1 MLLSM
6 HLVYKKQH
14 AIHTERAA
22 VPKQPKQPPGS
33 VYDRLRADIL
43 RLAIRPGED
52 IDESALAERYGT
64 SRTPVREAIIRL
76 VSDGLVQFGPKRG
89 ARVTALILP
98 DLPRFMEAMDL
109 NRRAASRLAASRR
122 WDEEIP
128 RIKAA
133 YDEFVR
139 VGRGEKVGTDALS
152 GHVADLEMQLYQQ
165 IATAG
170 HNGYVTEA
178 FSKLLTVGLR
188 MMRLP
193 FAYSPRDGQ
202 TVREYLEAVFSA
214 FGNLVDCIIGQD
226 ANGAEAAASELHVIL
241 VKRLR
246 EFNEENLLSSVSA
259 PLSAGEGIP
268 GVPIAHA
275 QKETSR

>member
-1 MLLSM
+1 MRS
-6 HLVYKKQH
+6 V
-14 AIHTERAA
+14 
-22 VPKQPKQPPGS
+22 VPKQPKQPSGG
-33 VYDRLRADIL
+33 VYERLRSDIL

-64 SRTPVREAIIRL
+64 SRTPVREALIRL

-109 NRRAASRLAASRR
+109 NRRAACRLAALRR
-122 WDEEIP
+122 WDDEIP
-128 RIKAA
+128 KIKSA

-152 GHVADLEMQLYQQ
+152 GQVADLEMQLYQQ

-170 HNGYVTEA
+170 HNSYVTEA

-202 TVREYLEAVFSA
+202 TVQEYLEALFSA
-214 FGNLVDCIIGQD
+214 FGSLVDCIVEQD
-226 ANGAEAAASELHVIL
+226 PNGAEAAASELHVIL

-259 PLSAGEGIP
+259 PLPAHESGAGALAGYAP
-268 GVPIAHA
+268 N
-275 QKETSR
+275 ETSR